1 MIAILKR
8 VGEGA
13 ETVECDGSIAELSEL
28 IGGAYEVIPALAGA
42 MVLCRAVD
50 MDLPENCHFLGRRYR
65 GDILVVGRGE
75 HDEPRDIPRH
85 LVKIIPLALGG
96 KNNG

>member
-1 MIAILKR
+1 MNAILKR
-8 VGEGA
+8 AGCKP
-13 ETVECDGSIAELSEL
+13 ETVFCEKTITALSEL

-65 GDILVVGRGE
+65 GDILIVGRGE
-75 HDEPRDIPRH
+75 QDEPTDIPRH
-85 LVKIIPLALGG
+85 LLKILPLALGG
-96 KNNG
+96 EKK